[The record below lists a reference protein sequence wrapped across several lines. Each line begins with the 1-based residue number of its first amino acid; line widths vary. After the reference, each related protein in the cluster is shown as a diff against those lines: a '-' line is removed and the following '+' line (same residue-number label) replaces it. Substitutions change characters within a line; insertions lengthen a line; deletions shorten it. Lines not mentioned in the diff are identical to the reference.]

1 MYENK
6 IIFTMSDGS
15 NHSYELTETEN
26 KLSEKEMND
35 YLKKIFRSDYINCLE
50 HNEYVA
56 LNISQVAYIRFK
68 SRLCSFSRRLRK
80 CKKHRGMVDERGK
93 K

>member
-1 MYENK
+1 MYKNK

-15 NHSYELTETEN
+15 NHSYELGETEN
-26 KLSEKEMND
+26 MLTAEEKKH
-35 YLKKIFRSDYINCLE
+35 YLRKVFNSNYVDCIE

-56 LNISQVAYIRFK
+56 LNTSQIAYIRFK

-80 CKKHRGMVDERGK
+80 CKKT
-93 K
+93 

>member
-26 KLSEKEMND
+26 MLSKEEKER
-35 YLKKIFRSDYINCLE
+35 YLKKLFNSDYVNCLE
-50 HNEYVA
+50 NNEYVA
-56 LNISQVAYIRFK
+56 LNISQVASIRFK
-68 SRLCSFSRRLRK
+68 SRLCSFFRRLRK
-80 CKKHRGMVDERGK
+80 CKKT
-93 K
+93 

>member
-15 NHSYELTETEN
+15 KHSYDLPETEDMITTE
-26 KLSEKEMND
+26 EKER
-35 YLKKIFRSDYINCLE
+35 YLKKLFNSDYVNCIE

-56 LNISQVAYIRFK
+56 LNISQIASIRFK

-80 CKKHRGMVDERGK
+80 CKKT
-93 K
+93 